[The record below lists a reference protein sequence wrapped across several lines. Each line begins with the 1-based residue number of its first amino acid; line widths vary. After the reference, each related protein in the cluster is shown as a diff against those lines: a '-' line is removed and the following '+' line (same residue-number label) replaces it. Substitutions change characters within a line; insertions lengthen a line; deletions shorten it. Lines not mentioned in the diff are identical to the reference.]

1 MALQIRN
8 QNEPTL
14 QIISNI
20 KSFEWVGFIAVY
32 KLYMNF

>member
-8 QNEPTL
+8 QNEPNL
-14 QIISNI
+14 QFISINQA
-20 KSFEWVGFIAVY
+20 FEWVDFIARY